1 MKPNELQI
9 DDLIL
14 GPFYGLMVPSR
25 VVSITKDRIMYEPL
39 HPGPHRPG
47 PYVSNGENLA
57 PIKMDLQMFIDSH
70 WNTCLEN
77 NVWYATAP
85 IPGTDPQITVRW
97 YQQFQCVAFAE
108 LQYNLPV
115 PITALHEF
123 QHILRILGVPS
134 DFNL

>member
-47 PYVSNGENLA
+47 PYVSNGENIAPLPLSEEGLA
-57 PIKMDLQMFIDSH
+57 AEFP
-70 WNTCLEN
+70 NTDIIAWWPCEYPSKVPYFHIEYAKDN
-77 NVWYATAP
+77 TNVAVDINY
-85 IPGTDPQITVRW
+85 VH
-97 YQQFQCVAFAE
+97 E
-108 LQYNLPV
+108 L
-115 PITALHEF
+115 
-123 QHILRILGVPS
+123 QHILRDCKIQHSL
-134 DFNL
+134 